1 MFRYNCLLLNN
12 WHDVC
17 SYISYKLHDNLV
29 IIMQTQIIRKD
40 VEAMRRG
47 KLLSIIL
54 AMVLLIGLFG
64 GCGAKT
70 KTTAEAE
77 GPIVIKIGHTDS
89 SQRSTHKWSEAL
101 GEYLEKEAPGRFKV
115 EVYPDGQLGDTPDLV
130 SGIKLGT
137 VTMMFDLSSVIT
149 SAAGPDST
157 CIDLPYL
164 YPSFEDWEKGTFEN
178 GGLELFNE
186 TLKDSGYYCIDM
198 YYNGMRQ
205 VISRDKIYHNQKD
218 LKGQKIRIAQND
230 LNIEIWKSMGANPTP
245 MAWGE
250 VVTSLSQGQI
260 NALDHSLGVFNDFN
274 LHEIAPYIT
283 LTNHASSPFPIICSR
298 EWIESLNPEDREVLE
313 AGVREVAKNQRAEE
327 YAKEQGYIERFKK
340 EGAQVYELTPEELAA
355 FEQAVKP
362 VYDYQRK
369 LVGDEMLDKWLATR
383 PK

>member
-1 MFRYNCLLLNN
+1 MKKGKVLAIVLTLVLVMGFFAG
-12 WHDVC
+12 C
-17 SYISYKLHDNLV
+17 SSNKATVSED
-29 IIMQTQIIRKD
+29 
-40 VEAMRRG
+40 
-47 KLLSIIL
+47 
-54 AMVLLIGLFG
+54 
-64 GCGAKT
+64 
-70 KTTAEAE
+70 

-115 EVYPDGQLGDTPDLV
+115 EVYSDGQLGDTPDLV
-130 SGIKLGT
+130 SGIKIGT

-149 SAAGPDST
+149 SASGPNST

-164 YPSFEDWEKGTFEN
+164 YPSFGAWEKGTFEN

-205 VISRDKIYHNQKD
+205 VISRDKIYRTKD
-218 LKGQKIRIAQND
+218 ELKGQKVRIAQND
-230 LNIEIWKSMGANPTP
+230 LNIEIWKAMGANPTP

-274 LHEIAPYIT
+274 LHEIAPYVT
-283 LTNHASSPFPIICSR
+283 LTNHASSPFPIICSK
-298 EWIESLNPEDREVLE
+298 EWIEALDPVDREVLE
-313 AGVREVAKNQRAEE
+313 AGVKEVAKKQRAEE
-327 YAKEQGYIERFKK
+327 FAKEQSYIERFKN
-340 EGAQVYELTPEELAA
+340 EGAEVYELTDDEIKA
-355 FEQAVKP
+355 FEEAVQP

-369 LVGDEMLDKWLATR
+369 IVGDEIMEKWLNTR
-383 PK
+383 P

>member
-1 MFRYNCLLLNN
+1 MKR
-12 WHDVC
+12 
-17 SYISYKLHDNLV
+17 
-29 IIMQTQIIRKD
+29 
-40 VEAMRRG
+40 
-47 KLLSIIL
+47 KLLAITLIL
-54 AMVLLIGLFG
+54 MLIM
-64 GCGAKT
+64 GCMAGCTNNKT
-70 KTTAEAE
+70 ATSEE

-115 EVYPDGQLGDTPDLV
+115 EVYSDGQLGDTPDLV
-130 SGIKLGT
+130 SGIKIGT

-149 SAAGPDST
+149 SASGPDST

-164 YPSFEDWEKGTFEN
+164 YPSFEAWEKGTFEK

-186 TLKDSGYYCIDM
+186 TLKDSGYYCLDM

-205 VISRDKIYHNQKD
+205 IISRDKVYSTKAD
-218 LKGQKIRIAQND
+218 FKGQKVRIAQND
-230 LNIEIWKSMGANPTP
+230 LNIEIWKAMGANPTP

-274 LHEIAPYIT
+274 LHEIAQHVT

-298 EWIESLNPEDREVLE
+298 EWIEALDKADRDILE
-313 AGVREVAKNQRAEE
+313 AGVKEVAMKQRAEE
-327 YAKEQGYIERFKK
+327 YAKEQDYLKRFKA
-340 EGAQVYELTPEELAA
+340 EGAEVYELSADEIKA
-355 FEQAVKP
+355 FEKAVEP

-369 LVGDEMLDKWLATR
+369 IVGDEMIEKWLKTR
-383 PK
+383 P

>member
-1 MFRYNCLLLNN
+1 
-12 WHDVC
+12 
-17 SYISYKLHDNLV
+17 
-29 IIMQTQIIRKD
+29 
-40 VEAMRRG
+40 MRNG
-47 KLLSIIL
+47 KLIAVIL
-54 AMVLLIGLFG
+54 TLVLLMSLIT
-64 GCGAKT
+64 GCGGKEEA
-70 KTTAEAE
+70 TAEE
-77 GPIVIKIGHTDS
+77 NGPIVIKIGHTDS

-101 GEYLEKEAPGRFKV
+101 GDYLEKEAPGRFKV

-130 SGIKLGT
+130 SGIKIGT

-149 SAAGPDST
+149 SASGPDST

-186 TLKDSGYYCIDM
+186 TLKDAGYYCIDM

-205 VISRDKIYHNQKD
+205 VISRDKIYHNQAD
-218 LKGQKIRIAQND
+218 LKGQKVRIAQND
-230 LNIEIWKSMGANPTP
+230 LNIEIWKAMGANPTP

-274 LHEIAPYIT
+274 LHEIAPYVT

-298 EWIESLNPEDREVLE
+298 DWIESLDPADRAVLE
-313 AGVREVAKNQRAEE
+313 AGVKDVAKKQREEE
-327 YAKEQGYIERFKK
+327 YAKEQGYIERFKN
-340 EGAQVYELTPEELAA
+340 EGAEVYQLTDEEIAA
-355 FEQAVKP
+355 FEEAVKP

-369 LVGDEMLDKWLATR
+369 IVGDEMIDKWLDTR
-383 PK
+383 PQ